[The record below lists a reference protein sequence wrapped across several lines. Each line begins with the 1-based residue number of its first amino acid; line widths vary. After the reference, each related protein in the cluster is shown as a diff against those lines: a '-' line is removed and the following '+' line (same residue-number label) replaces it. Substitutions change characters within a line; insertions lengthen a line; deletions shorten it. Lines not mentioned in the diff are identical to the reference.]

1 MIGGVLMFT
10 ASLLIAVV
18 LLAMLHP
25 TGRTPG
31 CAGVP
36 ARTTRPGPP
45 TFGSAGGR
53 LPLAPATATGD
64 SAATTPNAAMA
75 RYNA

>member
-31 CAGVP
+31 H
-36 ARTTRPGPP
+36 
-45 TFGSAGGR
+45 GR
-53 LPLAPATATGD
+53 
-64 SAATTPNAAMA
+64 
-75 RYNA
+75 

>member
-1 MIGGVLMFT
+1 LGTGAIVILNRRFTIEEGAMIGGVLMFT

-31 CAGVP
+31 Q
-36 ARTTRPGPP
+36 RR
-45 TFGSAGGR
+45 
-53 LPLAPATATGD
+53 
-64 SAATTPNAAMA
+64 
-75 RYNA
+75 